1 MLLALWLLKWLQP
14 TRLHWVC
21 CSKGRLREK
30 EDKCFQDFMHRAYI
44 FTLLHT
50 DKRQWKFKQ
59 KKNGRTIP
67 NTKVIDVMCWY
78 WLFSCMCRWEICVYI
93 EYLRCN
99 RSIQGKKSK
108 QLITCFP
115 NYDYLPN
122 LHVNDKNRDSISLSL
137 LIKNYL
143 RKNKL
148 AFFVCESIYIEEF
161 RNQICG
167 KHKFNNGHDLVNL
180 LEFRKAT
187 EVC

>member
-1 MLLALWLLKWLQP
+1 M
-14 TRLHWVC
+14 
-21 CSKGRLREK
+21 
-30 EDKCFQDFMHRAYI
+30 
-44 FTLLHT
+44 
-50 DKRQWKFKQ
+50 
-59 KKNGRTIP
+59 
-67 NTKVIDVMCWY
+67 
-78 WLFSCMCRWEICVYI
+78 YI